1 MQITHADSFHN
12 YALIIPECG
21 ITQHE
26 KERPDVCWSLYQL
39 KDYLN
44 MWRILSIFLGYCLFK
59 KIAPTF
65 PQHEKEIPVVCGSL
79 YQLKDYVTILSIFG
93 NIIYKKKKET
103 TRLNM

>member
-26 KERPDVCWSLYQL
+26 KERPDVCWSLYRL

-44 MWRILSIFLGYCLFK
+44 MWLRILSIFLGYCLFK

-93 NIIYKKKKET
+93 NIIYKKKET